1 MEYVRLGTSEVLVG
15 RAIKRYSKG
24 RVARP
29 WGEQSS
35 LLRHGSDLAPSPAG
49 SNCGTGHPSHRRRD
63 PVTRRAVHAAWPLLV
78 LTG

>member
-15 RAIKRYSKG
+15 ARSSGIPRAASPG
-24 RVARP
+24 RGVNNR
-29 WGEQSS
+29 
-35 LLRHGSDLAPSPAG
+35 LCSDRRSDQAPSPAG